1 MFDDL
6 RKSANEQSGFPEDS
20 DAELEP
26 LLNKNRQGNG
36 RGFNMNGSNFLG
48 MNAFQRFI
56 LSALFLLLVCILG
69 IMLVMITS
77 TSVPF

>member
-6 RKSANEQSGFPEDS
+6 RKSANDQSGFPEDS

-26 LLNKNRQGNG
+26 LLQKTAKVDG
-36 RGFNMNGSNFLG
+36 RGFNLNESNFLG

-56 LSALFLLLVCILG
+56 LSALLLLLVCILG
-69 IMLVMITS
+69 AMLVMITS
-77 TSVPF
+77 SSFTF